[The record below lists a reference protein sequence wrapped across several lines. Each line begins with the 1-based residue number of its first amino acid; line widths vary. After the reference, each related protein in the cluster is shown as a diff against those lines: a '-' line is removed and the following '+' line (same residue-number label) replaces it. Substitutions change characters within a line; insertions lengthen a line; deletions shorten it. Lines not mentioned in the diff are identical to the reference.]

1 MVCFGRCEEEV
12 GFIFDMVA
20 TGPAMP
26 PAAALLVGNPVET
39 DELDGDEDN
48 SAVPAA
54 ADGSAPEAT
63 VLAEVA

>member
-1 MVCFGRCEEEV
+1 
-12 GFIFDMVA
+12 
-20 TGPAMP
+20 MP